1 MEGRKGVECKKCGKN
16 SNLISQNIG
25 YCLDC
30 IRKFPDEILPRIKR
44 LHIKTREAFRLP
56 IEPPRNP
63 EGLKCRICINE
74 CQIGEGERGY
84 CGLRINKE
92 EELINLAG
100 TREGAVVEWYYDLLP
115 TNCVADWVCHG
126 SKEIGYSNL
135 AVFYGACTYNC
146 LFCQNWHYR
155 KALINANLETNKRE
169 SRKTRSAQELAEAVN
184 ERVACICYFG
194 GDPTPQL
201 AHALEASKLALEKKN
216 LRICFETNGSM
227 NPELLKKAAKLSLES
242 GGCIKFDLKAWDE
255 NLHITLTSVS
265 NRQTLENFVSLSKL
279 IKKRP
284 KPPFLIASTLL
295 VPGYIDEKE
304 VRNIANFIAK
314 LNPDIPYSLLGFY
327 PHFYMK
333 DLPTTS
339 REHADRCRE
348 VALGAGL
355 KNVRIGNPHLLSEEY
370 N

>member
-1 MEGRKGVECKKCGKN
+1 MEGREGVECKRCEKR
-16 SNLISQNIG
+16 SNLISQSIG

-30 IRKFPDEILPRIKR
+30 IRKFPDEVLPQVKR
-44 LHIKTREAFRLP
+44 LHIKTREAFHLP

-63 EGLKCRICINE
+63 EGIKCRICINE
-74 CQIGEGERGY
+74 CQMGEGERGY

-92 EELINLAG
+92 GKLINLTG
-100 TREGAVVEWYYDLLP
+100 TKEGAVVGWYYDPLP
-115 TNCVADWVCHG
+115 TNCVADWVCNS

-155 KALINANLETNKRE
+155 NLLSKMNL
-169 SRKTRSAQELAEAVN
+169 RSAQELVDAVN

-201 AHALEASKLALEKKN
+201 AHALEASKLALEKKEN

-227 NPELLKKAAKLSLES
+227 NPELVKRVAQISLQS

-255 NLHITLTSVS
+255 NLHIALTSVS
-265 NRQTLENFVSLSKL
+265 NRQTLENFESLSKL

-314 LNPDIPYSLLGFY
+314 LNPEIPYSLLGFY

-339 REHADRCRE
+339 REHAYRCRE
-348 VALGAGL
+348 VALEAGL